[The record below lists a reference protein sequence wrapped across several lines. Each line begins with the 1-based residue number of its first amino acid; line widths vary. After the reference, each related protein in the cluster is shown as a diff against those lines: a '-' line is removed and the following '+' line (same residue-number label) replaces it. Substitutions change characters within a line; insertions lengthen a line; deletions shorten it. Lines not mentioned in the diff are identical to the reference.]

1 MKNKIYITIVC
12 LLTILLTSSCFQDK
26 SSLDTN
32 KIDQIVIETPSMPS
46 VLRVEYLEDVTF
58 EPTIKLG
65 DKVNPEGFTYRWEI
79 NNTPGNSDM
88 VTLSTDKKLQATI
101 TSKILSSAYT
111 LVFTVTDRY
120 GIEVQ
125 KSWPVYVSSA
135 FREGIV
141 VADTKDGVTSDLSLI
156 MDQNVTT
163 SYSKDLTIKRDIW
176 KTATGSSNNSLIKSV
191 TYALHKAS
199 ALLAK
204 NMVVTITENN
214 DINMYDCE
222 NYSLY
227 KNAQQIFPAKSST
240 FVPQAF
246 YTVNNAAWLLVANNK
261 VYCINSNGVVTS
273 FVLPVTGTNN
283 VNNAIVIPDNS
294 EGYGPLA
301 FWYDNTTGKIHNVT
315 ATYST
320 PAQGGEYTTQG
331 VFNPANLPDRN
342 LVAGDMSID
351 GRCPTMLMKNNV
363 TGNYEL
369 YAISVSYEASDFST
383 IPSTPKLKADLP
395 SELSPII
402 NSAVSVFFCM
412 FDPIMYVATSSKIYA
427 VNFGGG
433 VVSYSE
439 KYSAPSGEQITRA
452 KLYMQGRY
460 RLDRDEFNTVDGPIF
475 EPPVPLNTKAILVA
489 TQKSTYEGNIYL
501 IPQASSGNGT
511 LDATQ
516 AKKYTGFG
524 KILDF
529 TIQGQ

>member
-1 MKNKIYITIVC
+1 MKNIIYNSIVC
-12 LLTILLTSSCFQDK
+12 FFILLLVSSCFQDK

-32 KIDQIVIETPSMPS
+32 KIDEIVIEAPSMPS

-58 EPTIKLG
+58 EPTIKVG
-65 DKVNPEGFTYRWEI
+65 DKVNPVGFTYRWEI
-79 NNTPGNSDM
+79 NQTPGYSDM
-88 VTLSTDKKLQATI
+88 VTLSTDRRLQATI
-101 TSKILSSAYT
+101 TSKILSAAYT

-176 KTATGSSNNSLIKSV
+176 KTATGSSHNSLIKNV
-191 TYALHKAS
+191 TYALHKMS

-204 NMVVTITENN
+204 NMIVTISEDN

-227 KNAQQIFPAKSST
+227 KNAQQIFPAKSAT
-240 FVPQAF
+240 FIPQAF
-246 YTVNNAAWLLVANNK
+246 YTVNNTAWLLVANNK
-261 VYCINSNGVVTS
+261 IYCINSNGIVTS
-273 FVLPVTGTNN
+273 FMLPVTGTNN
-283 VNNAIVIPDNS
+283 VNNAVVIPDNS

-301 FWYDNTTGKIHNVT
+301 LWYDNTTGKIHNVT

-351 GRCPTMLMKNNV
+351 GRCPTMLMKNNT

-369 YAISVSYEASDFST
+369 YSISVSYEGVDYST

-427 VNFGGG
+427 INFGGG

-460 RLDRDEFNTVDGPIF
+460 RLDRDEFNTVEGPIY
-475 EPPVPLNTKAILVA
+475 ETPLALNTKAVLVA
-489 TQKSTYEGNIYL
+489 TQKNTYEGNIYL

-529 TIQGQ
+529 TVQGQ